1 MATQSEMTA
10 LCRLCLR
17 FSPCMVPLFEALIGE
32 KLLVEVIHVTVGIEL
47 DKSFDLPRQV
57 CQDCIE
63 KVNFMYD
70 FQQDL
75 IKCQS
80 MLRMGK
86 DKGDTKFGIAEQ
98 TIGIPSEEN
107 GIDARSD
114 RSSSVRSESRD
125 LEGSHDEVA
134 GSVHEQIKLESVDIK
149 QEPLDSHNDEMDDP
163 DYVNDIVDFDDSEVQ
178 NEQNLD
184 AATTKPNKCY
194 ICDTIIESKS
204 ELNDHLESHKNM
216 LPFKCLQC
224 STEANPIEAFHVTAL
239 NKHFETHGFQYVCP
253 HCPLRYRTPS
263 SCVYHVRTN
272 HDKNQSEYHCEIC
285 GKVFSNLQVYRNH
298 VNAHKNV
305 MTERFKCE
313 PCQKTFHS
321 SKSLR
326 THQKSLSHD
335 AVIRKKGMG
344 IIISESNE
352 NKALA
357 GKRKRK
363 HKAKVDDVEG
373 KTTMSSEEYGASS
386 SIVKM
391 ERNDIDDEKPSVPK
405 KRKGYSKIVKT
416 IPNKCHICDTI
427 LESKNELVEHL
438 ESHKQMLPYKC
449 TQCSTEANPIIYT
462 TLRLLNRHFETHCFN
477 YPCPHCP
484 LRYRNSDTL
493 TYHVRSTH
501 EEQTEEYQCETCG
514 KVLTNVYAFR
524 NHLVVHRN
532 VMMQRYK
539 CELCQKNFRS
549 RHCLD
554 KHQAL
559 HFKQQLRAGSVK
571 TKETPQ
577 EMSNADAETVEQ
589 KYNPTPIVKTEPIDP
604 EGTIDH
610 DELAR
615 QSTDEES
622 NDSEKDESSRS
633 NEPIKFKRGTK
644 VAKIIPTKCYVCG
657 TILGNE
663 TEFDEHLKS
672 HKDMLPYKCGP
683 CSTDVHPIVALT
695 VVALNKHF
703 QRHEFNYVCPHCP
716 FRYRK
721 SSWLTGHIRRIHEE
735 KTIAYTC
742 ETCGKGFT
750 KINHHSYLKH
760 INRHKDLITQ
770 RYKCEPCQRVFPAEV
785 ALKRHKVSFLCI
797 RNTERM
803 KTTNTNGMN
812 SMPSNDDSNDKAF
825 PGTAEKTIAARSDN
839 QNEDAYF
846 SPELIKLEPLG
857 IKTEPNQSD
866 YEEMVE

>member
-559 HFKQQLRAGSVK
+559 HFKQQLRAGIPVIAERKQISM
-571 TKETPQ
+571 TSGRDDLDLPQ
-577 EMSNADAETVEQ
+577 PSYASSEAETEIDTDLQIVCKDVQSQPVVLVHSGSKRPSKRTAEDLKRREERASKRRPILEGCRCKEICYEKIGPQRRSEINTWFWGLTAAEQ
-589 KYNPTPIVKTEPIDP
+589 KSFICRHSKRKPVKRRRGQKTSSTQDFRRQFSYVYQLEDERGVPQDVCCAFFLNTLGYDMKSSNIIYRYQGQAHNDGALKEKRGRYVRSTTLQDIVRRDIMLYSTTNSHNLPSDFSARKMFASFKERQLQADKQSCSYSFYCRIMK
-604 EGTIDH
+604 
-610 DELAR
+610 EL
-615 QSTDEES
+615 
-622 NDSEKDESSRS
+622 N
-633 NEPIKFKRGTK
+633 IKFTR
-644 VAKIIPTKCYVCG
+644 
-657 TILGNE
+657 LG
-663 TEFDEHLKS
+663 
-672 HKDMLPYKCGP
+672 
-683 CSTDVHPIVALT
+683 
-695 VVALNKHF
+695 
-703 QRHEFNYVCPHCP
+703 HEVYEVF
-716 FRYRK
+716 
-721 SSWLTGHIRRIHEE
+721 TGHE
-735 KTIAYTC
+735 
-742 ETCGKGFT
+742 
-750 KINHHSYLKH
+750 
-760 INRHKDLITQ
+760 
-770 RYKCEPCQRVFPAEV
+770 
-785 ALKRHKVSFLCI
+785 
-797 RNTERM
+797 NT
-803 KTTNTNGMN
+803 
-812 SMPSNDDSNDKAF
+812 
-825 PGTAEKTIAARSDN
+825 
-839 QNEDAYF
+839 
-846 SPELIKLEPLG
+846 
-857 IKTEPNQSD
+857 
-866 YEEMVE
+866 